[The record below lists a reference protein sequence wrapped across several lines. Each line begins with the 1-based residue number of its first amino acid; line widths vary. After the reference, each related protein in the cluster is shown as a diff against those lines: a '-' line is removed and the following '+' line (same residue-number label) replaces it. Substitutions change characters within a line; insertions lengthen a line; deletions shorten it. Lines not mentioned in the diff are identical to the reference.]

1 MEFEGRKRVIIE
13 NVRPQIDCGRF
24 PVKRVIGEKV
34 VVQADVFTDGHDDV
48 IPVLLQRKAS
58 EKVWLEIPMKT
69 LGNDRWEGNFT
80 VREIGIYY
88 YTVEGWV
95 DHFTTWKKELKK
107 KYDAGQEIS
116 MDILTGVVYIQKS
129 SALATKDDSKKL
141 HVFANTLKTEKNTAG
156 ALSLAFNEE
165 LASLMKTWPDKSLST
180 LYEKE
185 LGVVVDR
192 EKALFSAWYELFPR
206 SCNSEQERG
215 GTLKDC
221 ESLIPEIANMGFNI
235 LYLPPIHPIGI
246 TNRKGKNNS
255 PVSQKGEPGSPW
267 AIGSHEGGH
276 TSIHPSL
283 GTEKDFQALIERAR
297 EYNIDIALDLAFQCS
312 PDHPYIKKHRNWFK
326 IRPDGSIQHAEN
338 PPKKYEDIVPFNFET
353 ENWKGLWHELK
364 NVVFCWIERGV
375 RIFRVDNPH
384 TKPFA
389 FWEWLIGE
397 TQKIY
402 PEVIFLSEAFT
413 RPKVMYRLAKIG
425 FTQSYTY
432 FTWRNT
438 KRELTQYVTEL
449 TQEELKEY
457 FRPNFWPNTPDI
469 LPEQLQYGRRPAF
482 IIRFIL
488 ASTLSSNYGIYGPA
502 FELCVSEAVTGKEEY
517 FNSEK
522 YEIKQ
527 WNLNMPG
534 NLKDLI
540 TRINRIRIENAA
552 LQDTGNIRF
561 YEVDNEHLLFYGK
574 TTEDLSNI
582 ILVVVNLDPHHAQ
595 SGWVNVPI
603 KILGIDANQSYMV
616 HDLLSDEKYV
626 WQGKKNYV
634 ELQPDATPAHIF
646 RIRKRLRKETDFDY
660 YM

>member
-1 MEFEGRKRVIIE
+1 
-13 NVRPQIDCGRF
+13 
-24 PVKRVIGEKV
+24 
-34 VVQADVFTDGHDDV
+34 
-48 IPVLLQRKAS
+48 
-58 EKVWLEIPMKT
+58 
-69 LGNDRWEGNFT
+69 
-80 VREIGIYY
+80 
-88 YTVEGWV
+88 
-95 DHFTTWKKELKK
+95 
-107 KYDAGQEIS
+107 
-116 MDILTGVVYIQKS
+116 
-129 SALATKDDSKKL
+129 
-141 HVFANTLKTEKNTAG
+141 
-156 ALSLAFNEE
+156 
-165 LASLMKTWPDKSLST
+165 
-180 LYEKE
+180 
-185 LGVVVDR
+185 
-192 EKALFSAWYELFPR
+192 
-206 SCNSEQERG
+206 
-215 GTLKDC
+215 
-221 ESLIPEIANMGFNI
+221 
-235 LYLPPIHPIGI
+235 
-246 TNRKGKNNS
+246 
-255 PVSQKGEPGSPW
+255 
-267 AIGSHEGGH
+267 
-276 TSIHPSL
+276 
-283 GTEKDFQALIERAR
+283 
-297 EYNIDIALDLAFQCS
+297 
-312 PDHPYIKKHRNWFK
+312 
-326 IRPDGSIQHAEN
+326 
-338 PPKKYEDIVPFNFET
+338 
-353 ENWKGLWHELK
+353 
-364 NVVFCWIERGV
+364 
-375 RIFRVDNPH
+375 
-384 TKPFA
+384 
-389 FWEWLIGE
+389 
-397 TQKIY
+397 
-402 PEVIFLSEAFT
+402 
-413 RPKVMYRLAKIG
+413 MYRLAKIG